1 MFLLCTPVQYVVGF
15 PFAQK
20 AYIHLTRT
28 HSSGMDLLIS
38 LGTFASYGYS
48 IIALVY
54 NVFQP
59 SESMWGAAIL
69 QPTFETSAMLLTFV
83 TGGKWMESLA
93 KVRVYDT
100 SLLTFNLLRSILTR
114 RFASCRAEPPT
125 RSTNWRRRSSSR

>member
-1 MFLLCTPVQYVVGF
+1 MIAF

-28 HSSGMDLLIS
+28 RSSGMDLLIS

-48 IIALVY
+48 VIALIY

-59 SESMWGAAIL
+59 SESMWGEAIL

-83 TGGKWMESLA
+83 TGGKWME
-93 KVRVYDT
+93 VRVSQRF
-100 SLLTFNLLRSILTR
+100 SLLAIARLATIL
-114 RFASCRAEPPT
+114 ASLTLSLSPHPPSLWPRAEPRTP
-125 RSTNWRRRSSSR
+125 STS